1 MSRKHFKRLF
11 CRYYIKQTGLNGYVY
26 DFSFDYNVITVDDIL
41 DIQKY
46 LRKKNG
52 VLQNSWIY

>member
-26 DFSFDYNVITVDDIL
+26 DFRVDDIL